1 MIDGNRIND
10 LESIF
15 EEFQTE
21 FKAFS
26 YQEVKKRQKNFL
38 SLLEE
43 HFKEIE
49 ELAMKDGIKNV
60 ASESLEI
67 ARFVWNPEIEWNI
80 AYMPELTPVGA
91 KDSASVYGTIVKLYL
106 SLKTSLNDLVD
117 QYRTILQSISQ
128 AIPNRLIKCKDEAFL
143 YEFYE
148 RIFQYIEEQD
158 QQEIKKFIERRFDVE
173 FLEYDERYS
182 ESGYFD
188 IHHAYG
194 ETGTTGMALINKK
207 DGSLIHKGDYVISIP
222 KSE

>member
-1 MIDGNRIND
+1 MIDDNRIND
-10 LESIF
+10 LKSLF

-38 SLLEE
+38 SLVKE
-43 HFKEIE
+43 HIKEIE
-49 ELAMKDGIKNV
+49 DLAIQGDTKNV
-60 ASESLEI
+60 SSETLKI
-67 ARFVWNPEIEWNI
+67 ARSIWYPEIEWNI
-80 AYMPELTPVGA
+80 SYMPELTPVTFKEA
-91 KDSASVYGTIVKLYL
+91 ASVYGTVVRLHI
-106 SLKTSLNDLVD
+106 SLRTSLSDVVD
-117 QYRTILQSISQ
+117 QYTNVLQSLSQ

-143 YEFYE
+143 YELYE
-148 RIFQYIEEQD
+148 RFFQYAEEKE

>member
-1 MIDGNRIND
+1 MIDDNRIND
-10 LESIF
+10 LKSLF

-38 SLLEE
+38 SLVKE
-43 HFKEIE
+43 HIKEIE
-49 ELAMKDGIKNV
+49 DLAMKDGIKNV

-106 SLKTSLNDLVD
+106 SLKTSLNDVVD

-148 RIFQYIEEQD
+148 RIFQHIEEQD

-173 FLEYDERYS
+173 FLEYNERYS

>member
-1 MIDGNRIND
+1 MVDDNRIND
-10 LESIF
+10 LKSLF

-26 YQEVKKRQKNFL
+26 YQEVKRRQKDFL
-38 SLLEE
+38 TLVKE
-43 HFKEIE
+43 HIKEIE
-49 ELAMKDGIKNV
+49 ELAIQGGAKNV
-60 ASESLEI
+60 SSETLKI
-67 ARFVWNPEIEWNI
+67 AMSIWNPEIEWNI
-80 AYMPELTPVGA
+80 SYMPELTPVTF
-91 KDSASVYGTIVKLYL
+91 KESASVYGTVVKLYV
-106 SLKTSLNDLVD
+106 SLKTSLNDVVI
-117 QYRTILQSISQ
+117 QYTNVLQSLYQ
-128 AIPNRLIKCKDEAFL
+128 AIPNRIIKCRDEAFL

-148 RIFQYIEEQD
+148 RIFQYAEKQD

-173 FLEYDERYS
+173 FLEYDERYI

-207 DGSLIHKGDYVISIP
+207 DGCLIHKGDYVIS

>member
-1 MIDGNRIND
+1 MIDDNRIND
-10 LESIF
+10 WKSLF

-38 SLLEE
+38 SLVKE
-43 HFKEIE
+43 HIKEIE
-49 ELAMKDGIKNV
+49 DLAMKDGIKNV

-106 SLKTSLNDLVD
+106 SLKTSLNDVVD

-148 RIFQYIEEQD
+148 RIFQYAEEQD

-207 DGSLIHKGDYVISIP
+207 DGSLIHKGDYVISIT